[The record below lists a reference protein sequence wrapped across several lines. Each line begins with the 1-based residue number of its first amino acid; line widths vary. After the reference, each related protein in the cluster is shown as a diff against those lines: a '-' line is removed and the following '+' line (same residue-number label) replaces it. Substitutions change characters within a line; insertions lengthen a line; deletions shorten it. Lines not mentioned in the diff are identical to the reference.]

1 MKEKYKPNGRMIIEE
16 GGFSASREV
25 QGKPPSGGSGV
36 PQPSVATPGNSS
48 GQSSTNAESNGN
60 PKK

>member
-1 MKEKYKPNGRMIIEE
+1 MIIEE